1 MTSRRVPL
9 YRASRWPRYRTPVA
23 AHSRPG
29 CRAAASS
36 RCLTAVAPSC
46 ARSTGRPG
54 APTVVLLHGWMASGA
69 LNWYQAFDTLGEHYH
84 VLAPDHR
91 GHARGL
97 RTRRRFRLADCA
109 DDVAAICRELGVDE
123 AIAVGY
129 SMGGPIA
136 QLFWHRHRD
145 LCSGLVLGAT
155 AAGFIPGVR
164 ERIVFTSM
172 MSAAVSTTRL
182 GELAMHMPLVPPSVR
197 PILARSTGRARCRNW
212 AAREFRR
219 HDWRMLMEA
228 GHSIGTYH
236 ASWIGEHRRAD
247 GRAAHDARHRGV
259 ARSAAPHGRRHPHV
273 DGARDRRHPP
283 RLRRAA
289 ASRRRCSQRSTTS
302 PPAPTN

>member
-1 MTSRRVPL
+1 MAAIP
-9 YRASRWPRYRTPVA
+9 TPVA
-23 AHSRPG
+23 A
-29 CRAAASS
+29 
-36 RCLTAVAPSC
+36 LTP
-46 ARSTGRPG
+46 RLPRGRFVTLPDRGRTFVREIDGPPG

-69 LNWYQAFDTLGEHYH
+69 LNWYQAFDTLGAHYH

-172 MSAAVSTTRL
+172 MSAAVGTTRL
-182 GELAMHMPLVPPSVR
+182 GELAIHMPLVPPSVR
-197 PILARSTGRARCRNW
+197 PILARSTGPGTLPNW

-236 ASWIGEHRRAD
+236 ASWISSIDVPTSVLVTSRDTAVSPDLQRRMAD
-247 GRAAHDARHRGV
+247 EIPTSTVHEIADSHIACARRTFGVPLLAAIDDVNAR
-259 ARSAAPHGRRHPHV
+259 
-273 DGARDRRHPP
+273 
-283 RLRRAA
+283 
-289 ASRRRCSQRSTTS
+289 C
-302 PPAPTN
+302 N

>member
-1 MTSRRVPL
+1 MAAIP
-9 YRASRWPRYRTPVA
+9 TPVPTA
-23 AHSRPG
+23 
-29 CRAAASS
+29 
-36 RCLTAVAPSC
+36 LTP
-46 ARSTGRPG
+46 RLPRGRFVTLPDRGRTFVREVDGPAG

-69 LNWYQAFDTLGEHYH
+69 LNWYQAFDTLGAHYH

-109 DDVAAICRELGVDE
+109 DDVAALCRELGVDE

-172 MSAAVSTTRL
+172 MSAAVGTTRL
-182 GELAMHMPLVPPSVR
+182 GELAVHMPLVPPSVR
-197 PILARSTGRARCRNW
+197 PILARSTGPGTLPNW

-228 GHSIGTYH
+228 GHAIGTYH
-236 ASWIGEHRRAD
+236 ASWISSVDVPTAVLLTSRDTAVNPDLQRRMAD
-247 GRAAHDARHRGV
+247 EIPTSTVHEIADSHIACARRTF
-259 ARSAAPHGRRHPHV
+259 AAPLLAAIDDV
-273 DGARDRRHPP
+273 NAR
-283 RLRRAA
+283 
-289 ASRRRCSQRSTTS
+289 
-302 PPAPTN
+302 TN